1 MLLKAVTSAQPS
13 ADFETKFA
21 KYLSVLKDRNYFA
34 DAVEGTPEY
43 QLLVDKA
50 RAKLLERTEGVAP
63 SAAGAASSAP
73 SVTVSD
79 EVRQK
84 AEDLKKQG
92 NDKLTAKSFEEAIAL
107 YTEAIALV
115 PNNAVYYA
123 NRAAAHSQLGNHQLA
138 IDDSKNA
145 IAIDGNYVKA
155 YSRLG
160 LAYFALGKYQEAI
173 TEGYE
178 KGLALEPTNQHMK
191 DSLQA
196 AKLKLGSAPSSS
208 NASNDEAAPNA
219 NEGLGNMF
227 QNLMGSMGGQG
238 GQGGGMPDLGSMLSN
253 PNFMQMAQQ
262 MAQSPQFQQMA
273 QQLSSNPD
281 LLNNLGG
288 MFRGNG
294 GAQ

>member
-1 MLLKAVTSAQPS
+1 MPLKTVTSAQPS

-63 SAAGAASSAP
+63 TASGAASSAP
-73 SVTVSD
+73 SVPVSD
-79 EVRQK
+79 ETRQK

-92 NDKLTAKSFEEAIAL
+92 NDKLTAKAFTEAIAL

-115 PNNAVYYA
+115 PDNAVYYA
-123 NRAAAHSQLGNHQLA
+123 NRAAAHSQVGNHQA
-138 IDDSKNA
+138 AVDDSKSA
-145 IAIDGNYVKA
+145 IAIDGKYVKA

-178 KGLALEPTNQHMK
+178 KGLALEPNNQHMK

-196 AKLKLGSAPSSS
+196 AKLKLASGGGAPSSS
-208 NASNDEAAPNA
+208 DEAAPNA

-227 QNLMGSMGGQG
+227 QNLMGQMGGQG
-238 GQGGGMPDLGSMLSN
+238 GQGGMPDLGSMLSN